1 MGSEEGFFVKVG
13 IPEGLDE
20 SDGGAEPS
28 NDGPFEIVGL
38 ADGTDVGSL
47 ETGLSVVTCWLG
59 CWETEGGTE
68 PSNDGPFEIVGFADG
83 SDVGSCVGLFVGDDT
98 GLSVGL
104 FVLG

>member
-1 MGSEEGFFVKVG
+1 MIPVVGSEEGFFVKVG

-20 SDGGAEPS
+20 TDGGAEPS

-38 ADGTDVGSL
+38 SDGTDVGSL
-47 ETGLSVVTCWLG
+47 DGLL
-59 CWETEGGTE
+59 
-68 PSNDGPFEIVGFADG
+68 VGE
-83 SDVGSCVGLFVGDDT
+83 T